1 MRIWFSVHTG
11 ARSHVND
18 AFILPYD
25 TNLGRMDFSASTS
38 IVLKHS
44 VHAMFPLRF
53 FITPGETINMAKG
66 EALRGPAY
74 KPEDCDRIFIRA
86 MTNGD
91 IDAIIALYE
100 DDAVFIRPDGKRA
113 TGHSEIRRFLEEEAA
128 RKAVY
133 VIQDIVTVLS
143 GDGSIAITRMHVSMS
158 WTGRDGKENSVQTRT
173 IELLRKQPD
182 GTWRFIIDSPAP
194 EMI

>member
-1 MRIWFSVHTG
+1 MV
-11 ARSHVND
+11 
-18 AFILPYD
+18 
-25 TNLGRMDFSASTS
+25 
-38 IVLKHS
+38 
-44 VHAMFPLRF
+44 
-53 FITPGETINMAKG
+53 KG

-100 DDAVFIRPDGKRA
+100 DGAVFIRPDGQRA
-113 TGHSEIRRFLEEEAA
+113 TGHNEIRRFLEEEAA

-133 VIQDIVTVLS
+133 VINDIVTVLS
-143 GDGSIAITRMHVSMS
+143 GDGSIAITRMRISMS

-173 IELLRKQPD
+173 IELLRKQAD
-182 GTWRFIIDSPAP
+182 GTWKFIIDSPAP

>member
-1 MRIWFSVHTG
+1 MRIRFSIHTG
-11 ARSHVND
+11 AGSHVND
-18 AFILPYD
+18 VFILPDD
-25 TNLGRMDFSASTS
+25 TNLGRMHFSESTG
-38 IVLKHS
+38 IVLQYS
-44 VHAMFPLRF
+44 VHAMAPLTF
-53 FITPGETINMAKG
+53 FTTPGETIKMAKG

-100 DDAVFIRPDGKRA
+100 ADAVFIRPDGQRA

-133 VIQDIVTVLS
+133 DIHDIETVLS
-143 GDGSIAITRMHVSMS
+143 GDGSIAITRMRISMS
-158 WTGRDGKENSVQTRT
+158 WTGRDGKEKSVKTRT
-173 IELLRKQPD
+173 IELLRKQAD